1 MLHFRDRSPPAVAVL
16 VGALEFEWLDAT
28 TRGAQL
34 NVVAVPSH
42 VNALQ
47 RLSVRLSPWVRRT
60 AMCGVT
66 REQAQH

>member
-1 MLHFRDRSPPAVAVL
+1 MLHFRDRSPYTVAVFA
-16 VGALEFEWLDAT
+16 GALQFEWLDAT

-47 RLSVRLSPWVRRT
+47 RLPVRLFPWIRRPE
-60 AMCGVT
+60 MCWVA